1 MPIPL
6 VVWAAAGIGAAGL
19 KLYKSATSSA
29 NMVKNAIERY
39 NEERFKFYK
48 VLERLMPEVEELGR
62 MKLHIWGCYDKVYA
76 ILDRIENKPGHYTYK
91 SHKNLHL
98 LPQDVRK
105 LKRIRRVVDRIQE
118 KKLDTEGTGMLT
130 VVALQGGAASSYSQS
145 ELERDEA
152 KLVMEKIMDQ
162 PLYTSEV
169 TALDEM
175 SVLESIMC
183 FPKVLRPGY
192 FSDKD
197 GSKMTK
203 DEAVRFKTDTDTQSL
218 LLADA
223 EARGERLLEVVRHVY
238 RTTETLKNEQREQI
252 QFMQRILETKT
263 DYQTFTLEEKDRLN
277 FLVAL
282 GFVLRELARTDI
294 VLKNGSMAILNRSG
308 LRVPLGK
315 AQDLLPVENLALLDE
330 ND

>member
-19 KLYKSATSSA
+19 KLYKSATSA
-29 NMVKNAIERY
+29 ENMVKNAIERY

-48 VLERLMPEVEELGR
+48 VLEQLTPEVENLGHL
-62 MKLHIWGCYDKVYA
+62 KLHVWGCYDKVFA
-76 ILDRIENKPGHYTYK
+76 ILEKIENLPGHYTYK
-91 SHKNLHL
+91 SHKNLHM

-105 LKRIRRVVDRIQE
+105 LKRIRRVVERIQD

-130 VVALQGGAASSYSQS
+130 VLALQGGAASSYSQS

-203 DEAVRFKTDTDTQSL
+203 EQAVHFKTDTDTHSL

-223 EARGERLLEVVRHVY
+223 EARGQRLLEVVVHV
-238 RTTETLKNEQREQI
+238 RKTMELLKNEQREQI
-252 QFMQRILETKT
+252 LYLQYLLTVKN
-263 DYQTFTLEEKDRLN
+263 DYNLFTLEEKDRLN
-277 FLVAL
+277 FLVAI
-282 GFVLRELARTDI
+282 GFGLRGLARTDI

-315 AQDLLPVENLALLDE
+315 AQDLLPSENLALLDE
-330 ND
+330 K

>member
-19 KLYKSATSSA
+19 KLYKSATSA
-29 NMVKNAIERY
+29 ENMVKNAIERY

-48 VLERLMPEVEELGR
+48 VLEQLTPEVENLGHL
-62 MKLHIWGCYDKVYA
+62 KLHVWGCYDKVFA
-76 ILDRIENKPGHYTYK
+76 ILEKIENLPGHYTYK
-91 SHKNLHL
+91 SHKNLHM

-105 LKRIRRVVDRIQE
+105 LKRIRRVVERIQD

-130 VVALQGGAASSYSQS
+130 VLALQGGAASSYSQS

-203 DEAVRFKTDTDTQSL
+203 EQAVHFKTDTDTHSL

-223 EARGERLLEVVRHVY
+223 EARGQRLLEVVVHV
-238 RTTETLKNEQREQI
+238 RKTMELLK
-252 QFMQRILETKT
+252 
-263 DYQTFTLEEKDRLN
+263 
-277 FLVAL
+277 
-282 GFVLRELARTDI
+282 
-294 VLKNGSMAILNRSG
+294 
-308 LRVPLGK
+308 
-315 AQDLLPVENLALLDE
+315 
-330 ND
+330 